1 MKKIYLLLIPLFAF
15 LLTGCGSSNTEKL
28 VCTMERTTQGVTIKM
43 NYTLEHDGT
52 YVSGVRFYEE
62 YSLED
67 VLNILEYDSS
77 NETNKNALSRIKTVK
92 EQVEQTYTSLDQQYG
107 GYTIDIKTTDNTIVA
122 DVKIDYTKMNL
133 DQLIKDNPTLSSYVE
148 NGKMLLSKMKSQ
160 YDATGLECK

>member
-28 VCTMERTTQGVTIKM
+28 VCTMERTTQGVNIKM

-62 YSLED
+62 YSSD
-67 VLNILEYDSS
+67 DSAIL
-77 NETNKNALSRIKTVK
+77 KTVK